1 MSVQSVGTPAAPG
14 RQLPK
19 ITDVLAPRHPELT
32 EFRRDLHRHPELS
45 NSEHRTTDRVA
56 AALTDAGLAPVP
68 LKGTGL
74 VVDVGEGPIA
84 LALRGDIDALPLQD
98 LTDARY
104 RSVNPGVSHACGHD
118 YHTTSVLGTAL
129 LLEDIRKSVGLGG
142 RIRLIFQPAEE
153 VTPGGALG
161 VIEQGTL
168 DGVPR
173 VLALHC
179 DPNVDV
185 GRIGCRIGAITAAGD
200 TVRVVLR
207 GAGGHTSRPHL
218 TQDLVYALSQVAS
231 QVPSVLQRRI
241 DARHAVSL
249 VWGMISSGV
258 APNVVPGI
266 GSISGTLRCLD
277 VDGWHQAAELL
288 PQIVEQVA
296 GPYGVDVEL
305 DHKRGVPPV
314 VNTEDEATLLE
325 NAARGELGAGSVQLT
340 PQSMGGED
348 FAWYLTRVPG
358 AMARLGTRTPG
369 GRTFDIHQGDFDADE
384 RTLEY
389 GIRTLTAAALS
400 ALNAA

>member
-1 MSVQSVGTPAAPG
+1 M
-14 RQLPK
+14 PK
-19 ITDVLAPRHPELT
+19 IADVLAPRHAELLD
-32 EFRRDLHRHPELS
+32 FRRDLHRHPELS
-45 NSEHRTTDRVA
+45 NSEHRTTARVVE
-56 AALTDAGLAPVP
+56 ALETAGLDPVA
-68 LKGTGL
+68 LKGTGAF
-74 VVDVGEGPIA
+74 VDVGDGPIV
-84 LALRGDIDALPLQD
+84 LAIRGDIDALPLQD
-98 LTDARY
+98 LTGERF
-104 RSVNPGVSHACGHD
+104 RSTNPGVSHACGHD
-118 YHTTSVLGTAL
+118 YHTTSVLGSAL
-129 LLEDIRKSVGLGG
+129 LLEDIRKRAGDLGG
-142 RIRLIFQPAEE
+142 RVRFIFQPAEE

-173 VLALHC
+173 ALALHC

-207 GAGGHTSRPHL
+207 GTGGHTSRPHL
-218 TQDLVYALSQVAS
+218 TQDLVYALAQVAS

-296 GPYGVDVEL
+296 GPYGVEVEL

-325 NAARGELGAGSVQLT
+325 NAARSELGAGSVQLT

-384 RTLEY
+384 RTLEF

-400 ALNAA
+400 ALQ

>member
-1 MSVQSVGTPAAPG
+1 MA
-14 RQLPK
+14 
-19 ITDVLAPRHPELT
+19 DVLAPRHAELLD
-32 EFRRDLHRHPELS
+32 FRRDLHRHPELS
-45 NSEHRTTDRVA
+45 NSEHRTTARVVE
-56 AALTDAGLAPVP
+56 ALETAGLDPVA
-68 LKGTGL
+68 LKGTGAF
-74 VVDVGEGPIA
+74 VDVGDGPIV
-84 LALRGDIDALPLQD
+84 LAIRGDIDALPLQD
-98 LTDARY
+98 LTGERF
-104 RSVNPGVSHACGHD
+104 RSTNPGVSHACGHD
-118 YHTTSVLGTAL
+118 YHTTSVLGSAL
-129 LLEDIRKSVGLGG
+129 LLEDIRKRAGDLGG
-142 RIRLIFQPAEE
+142 RVRFIFQPAEE

-173 VLALHC
+173 ALALHC

-207 GAGGHTSRPHL
+207 GTGGHTSRPHL
-218 TQDLVYALSQVAS
+218 TQDLVYALAQVAS

-296 GPYGVDVEL
+296 GPYGVEVEL

-325 NAARGELGAGSVQLT
+325 NAARSELGAGSVQLT

-384 RTLEY
+384 RTLEF

-400 ALNAA
+400 ALQ

>member
-1 MSVQSVGTPAAPG
+1 MSVETAGKPAPG
-14 RQLPK
+14 RQLPG
-19 ITDVLAPRHPELT
+19 IADVLAPRHADLL

-45 NSEHRTTDRVA
+45 NSEHRTTAKIID
-56 AALTDAGLAPVP
+56 ALEAQGLDPVP
-68 LKGTGL
+68 LKGTGV

-84 LALRGDIDALPLQD
+84 LAIRGDIDALPLQD
-98 LTDARY
+98 LTAERF
-104 RSVNPGVSHACGHD
+104 RSLNPGVCHACGHD
-118 YHTTSVLGTAL
+118 YHTTCVLGTAL
-129 LLEDIRKSVGLGG
+129 LLDDIRRSAGGLGG

-168 DGVPR
+168 DGVPSA
-173 VLALHC
+173 LALHC

-207 GAGGHTSRPHL
+207 GSGGHTSRPHL
-218 TQDLVYALSQVAS
+218 TQDLVYALTQVAS

-296 GPYGVDVEL
+296 GPYGVEVEL
-305 DHKRGVPPV
+305 EHKRGVPPV

-325 NAARGELGAGSVQLT
+325 NAARSELGPSSVQLT

-389 GIRTLTAAALS
+389 GIRTLTAAALT
-400 ALNAA
+400 ALNG

>member
-1 MSVQSVGTPAAPG
+1 MSAQSAGTTAAARP
-14 RQLPK
+14 QLPK
-19 ITDVLAPRHPELT
+19 IADVLAPRHAELLD
-32 EFRRDLHRHPELS
+32 FRRDLHRHPELS
-45 NSEHRTTDRVA
+45 NSEHRTTARVVE
-56 AALTDAGLAPVP
+56 ALETAGLDPVA
-68 LKGTGL
+68 LKGTGAF
-74 VVDVGEGPIA
+74 VDVGDGPIV
-84 LALRGDIDALPLQD
+84 LAIRGDIDALPLQD
-98 LTDARY
+98 LTGERF
-104 RSVNPGVSHACGHD
+104 RSTNPGVSHACGHD
-118 YHTTSVLGTAL
+118 YHTTSVLGSAL
-129 LLEDIRKSVGLGG
+129 LLEDIRKRAGDLGG
-142 RIRLIFQPAEE
+142 RVRFIFQPAEE

-173 VLALHC
+173 ALALHC

-207 GAGGHTSRPHL
+207 GTGGHTSRPHL
-218 TQDLVYALSQVAS
+218 TQDLVYALAQVAS

-296 GPYGVDVEL
+296 GPYGVEVEL

-325 NAARGELGAGSVQLT
+325 NAARSELGAGSVQLT

-384 RTLEY
+384 RTLEF

-400 ALNAA
+400 ALQ